1 MRVKGLRVKWLNGM
15 AENKYINNLELIE
28 LSKTGDKRALEE
40 LVENNIGLVRS
51 IAARFRDRGVEYEDL
66 VQIGSIGIIKA
77 IKSFDKSFNTAFS
90 TYAVPMIIG
99 EIKRFLRDDSMI
111 KVSRD
116 TKKRGIT
123 IMRAKEDFKQEHG
136 REPQTSEI
144 AELMGLSHEEII
156 YALDAISPVYSLQ
169 DGGIINGGGDGE
181 NTLEDFISDE
191 TDEIEAATNRIA
203 LREALNTLLPM
214 QRELIMLR
222 YFKNLSQQQT
232 ARILGITQVKVS
244 REEKKIFQKLKELL

>member
-1 MRVKGLRVKWLNGM
+1 M
-15 AENKYINNLELIE
+15 AKYINNLELIE
-28 LSKTGDKRALEE
+28 LSKNGDKRALEE

-51 IAARFRDRGVEYEDL
+51 VATRFRDRGVEYEDL

-77 IKSFDKSFNTAFS
+77 IKSFDASFGTAFS

-99 EIKRFLRDDSMI
+99 EIKRFLRDDNII

-116 TKKRGIT
+116 TKKRGIS
-123 IMRAKEDFKQEHG
+123 ILRVKEDFKQEHG
-136 REPQTSEI
+136 REPHTSEL
-144 AELMGLSHEEII
+144 AELTGFSREEII

-169 DGGIINGGGDGE
+169 DGGALGRNDGDEAGALE
-181 NTLEDFISDE
+181 NYISDE
-191 TDEIEAATNRIA
+191 ADEIEAATNSIA
-203 LREALNTLLPM
+203 IREALDTLPPM
-214 QRELIMLR
+214 QRELIVLR

-232 ARILGITQVKVS
+232 AKILDITQVKVS

>member
-1 MRVKGLRVKWLNGM
+1 M

-28 LSKTGDKRALEE
+28 LSKNGDKRALEE
-40 LVENNIGLVRS
+40 LVENNAGLVRS
-51 IAARFRDRGVEYEDL
+51 VAARFRDRGVEYEDL

-77 IKSFDKSFNTAFS
+77 IKSFDRSFNTAFS

-116 TKKRGIT
+116 TKKRGIN
-123 IMRAKEDFKQEHG
+123 IMRVKEGFKQEHG
-136 REPQTSEI
+136 REPHTSELS
-144 AELMGLSHEEII
+144 ELTGLSREEII

-169 DGGIINGGGDGE
+169 DGGLASRSNGESDEPGALE
-181 NTLEDFISDE
+181 NFISDQ
-191 TDEIEAATNRIA
+191 TDEIDAATTKIA
-203 LREALNTLLPM
+203 LREALNTLPNM
-214 QRELIMLR
+214 QRELIILR

-232 ARILGITQVKVS
+232 AKILGITQVKVS

>member
-1 MRVKGLRVKWLNGM
+1 M

-28 LSKTGDKRALEE
+28 LSRNGDKRALEE

-51 IAARFRDRGVEYEDL
+51 VAARFRDRGVEYDDL
-66 VQIGSIGIIKA
+66 IQIGSIGIIKA

-123 IMRAKEDFKQEHG
+123 IMRAKENFKQEYG
-136 REPQTSEI
+136 REPQTSEL
-144 AELMGLSHEEII
+144 AELTGLSCEEII
-156 YALDAISPVYSLQ
+156 YAIDAVAPVYSLQ
-169 DGGIINGGGDGE
+169 DGGAVSRNNGGE
-181 NTLEDFISDE
+181 STLEDFISDGA
-191 TDEIEAATNRIA
+191 DEIEAATNRIA
-203 LREALNTLLPM
+203 LREALNTLPSM
-214 QRELIMLR
+214 QRNLIVLR

-232 ARILGITQVKVS
+232 AKILGITQVKVS

>member
-1 MRVKGLRVKWLNGM
+1 M

-28 LSKTGDKRALEE
+28 LSKNGDKRALEE

-66 VQIGSIGIIKA
+66 IQIGSIGIIKA

-90 TYAVPMIIG
+90 TYAVPMIMG

-123 IMRAKEDFKQEHG
+123 IMRTKEDFKQENG
-136 REPQTSEI
+136 REPQINEL
-144 AELMGLSHEEII
+144 AELMGLTHEEII

-169 DGGIINGGGDGE
+169 DSGIINGGGDGD

-191 TDEIEAATNRIA
+191 NDEIEAVTNRIA

-214 QRELIMLR
+214 QRDLITLR

-232 ARILGITQVKVS
+232 AKVLGITQVKVS
-244 REEKKIFQKLKELL
+244 REEKKIFQKLKEIL

>member
-1 MRVKGLRVKWLNGM
+1 M
-15 AENKYINNLELIE
+15 AEKKYINNLELIE
-28 LSKTGDKRALEE
+28 LSKNGDKRALEE

-66 VQIGSIGIIKA
+66 IQIGSIGIIKA
-77 IKSFDKSFNTAFS
+77 IKSFDTGFGTAFS

-116 TKKRGIT
+116 TKKRGIH
-123 IMRAKEDFKQEHG
+123 IMRVKEDFKQEYG
-136 REPQTSEI
+136 REPQTSEL
-144 AELMGLSHEEII
+144 AELVGLSCEEII

-169 DGGIINGGGDGE
+169 DGGVINRNNNDGESE
-181 NTLEDFISDE
+181 NTLENFISDE
-191 TDEIEAATNRIA
+191 TDEIEAVTNRIA
-203 LREALNTLLPM
+203 LREALNTLPSM
-214 QRELIMLR
+214 QRELIILR

-232 ARILGITQVKVS
+232 AKILDITQVKVS

>member
-1 MRVKGLRVKWLNGM
+1 M

-28 LSKTGDKRALEE
+28 LSKNGDKRALEE

-51 IAARFRDRGVEYEDL
+51 VASRFRDRGVEYDDL

-77 IKSFDKSFNTAFS
+77 IKSFDTSFGTAFS

-99 EIKRFLRDDSMI
+99 EIKRFLRDDNII

-116 TKKRGIT
+116 TKKRGIN
-123 IMRAKEDFKQEHG
+123 IMRVKEDFKQEYG
-136 REPQTSEI
+136 REPHTSEL
-144 AELMGLSHEEII
+144 AELTGLSREEII

-169 DGGIINGGGDGE
+169 DGGTLNQGGDGE
-181 NTLEDFISDE
+181 NTLENFISDDN
-191 TDEIEAATNRIA
+191 DEIEAATNSIA
-203 LREALNTLLPM
+203 IREALDTLPTM
-214 QRELIMLR
+214 QRELIILR

-232 ARILGITQVKVS
+232 AKILEITQVKVS

>member
-1 MRVKGLRVKWLNGM
+1 MS
-15 AENKYINNLELIE
+15 ENKYINNIELIE
-28 LSKTGDKRALEE
+28 LSKNGDKTALEK

-66 VQIGSIGIIKA
+66 IQIGSIGIIKA

-116 TKKRGIT
+116 TKKRGIN
-123 IMRAKEDFKQEHG
+123 IMRIKEDFKQEHN
-136 REPQTSEI
+136 REPQTSEL
-144 AELMGLSHEEII
+144 ALMTGMSNEDII
-156 YALDAISPVYSLQ
+156 YSLDAISPIYSLQ
-169 DGGIINGGGDGE
+169 DSSVINRNGGDGDND
-181 NTLEDFISDE
+181 NTLENFISSDK
-191 TDEIEAATNRIA
+191 DEIESAINKIA
-203 LREALNTLLPM
+203 LKEALNSLPET
-214 QRELIMLR
+214 QRELIILR
-222 YFKNLSQQQT
+222 YFKNLSQQQ
-232 ARILGITQVKVS
+232 AAKVLGITQVKVS

>member
-1 MRVKGLRVKWLNGM
+1 M

-28 LSKTGDKRALEE
+28 LSKNGDKRALEE

-51 IAARFRDRGVEYEDL
+51 VATRFRDRGVEYEDL
-66 VQIGSIGIIKA
+66 IQIGSIGIIKA

-116 TKKRGIT
+116 TKKRGIH
-123 IMRAKEDFKQEHG
+123 IMRVKEDFKKEYG
-136 REPQTSEI
+136 REPQTSE
-144 AELMGLSHEEII
+144 LSKLTGLNCEEII
-156 YALDAISPVYSLQ
+156 YAIDAISPVYSLQ
-169 DGGIINGGGDGE
+169 DNGAINRNNNDGDGE
-181 NTLEDFISDE
+181 NTLENYISDE

-203 LREALNTLLPM
+203 LREALNTLPPM
-214 QRELIMLR
+214 QRELIILR

-232 ARILGITQVKVS
+232 AKILDITQVKVS

>member
-1 MRVKGLRVKWLNGM
+1 M
-15 AENKYINNLELIE
+15 AKYINNLELIE
-28 LSKTGDKRALEE
+28 LSKNGDKNALEE

-51 IAARFRDRGVEYEDL
+51 VAARFRDRGVEYEDL

-77 IKSFDKSFNTAFS
+77 IKSFDKSFGTAFS

-116 TKKRGIT
+116 TKKRGVYIL
-123 IMRAKEDFKQEHG
+123 RAKEDFKQEHG
-136 REPQTSEI
+136 REPHTSEL
-144 AELMGLSHEEII
+144 AELTGLTREEII

-169 DGGIINGGGDGE
+169 DGGALSRNNNDGDE
-181 NTLEDFISDE
+181 SNTLENFISDE
-191 TDEIEAATNRIA
+191 RDEIEAATTRIA
-203 LREALNTLLPM
+203 LREALDTLPQV
-214 QRELIMLR
+214 QRELIILR
-222 YFKNLSQQQT
+222 YFKNLSQHQV
-232 ARILGITQVKVS
+232 AKILGITQVKVS

>member
-1 MRVKGLRVKWLNGM
+1 M
-15 AENKYINNLELIE
+15 AEKKYINNLELIE
-28 LSKTGDKRALEE
+28 LSKNGDKRALEE

-51 IAARFRDRGVEYEDL
+51 VAARFRDRGVEYEDL
-66 VQIGSIGIIKA
+66 IQIGSIGIIKA
-77 IKSFDKSFNTAFS
+77 IKSFDTSFGTAFS

-116 TKKRGIT
+116 TKKRGIN
-123 IMRAKEDFKQEHG
+123 IMRVKEDFKQEHG
-136 REPQTSEI
+136 REPQTSEL
-144 AELMGLSHEEII
+144 AELMQLSCEEII

-169 DGGIINGGGDGE
+169 DGGFINQNSGDGE
-181 NTLEDFISDE
+181 NTLEYFISDE

-203 LREALNTLLPM
+203 LREALDTLPSM

-222 YFKNLSQQQT
+222 YFKNLSQQQV
-232 ARILGITQVKVS
+232 AKVLGITQVKVS
-244 REEKKIFQKLKELL
+244 REEKKIFQKLKEIL